1 MPKQGQAHF
10 DDMHMITD
18 ALSTQKLLA
27 SNYNTSAGE
36 CSNTGMMN
44 DLIGI
49 ATDNHKMQFGLF
61 KSMETRGWYETQPA
75 EQQMVTEAKEKYQN
89 FRG

>member
-1 MPKQGQAHF
+1 MSTQAQF

-36 CSNTGMMN
+36 CSTCNMMD
-44 DLIGI
+44 DLLGI
-49 ATDNHKMQFGLF
+49 ASDNHKMQFDLF

-75 EQQMVTEAKEKYQN
+75 QKQMITEAKEKFQN